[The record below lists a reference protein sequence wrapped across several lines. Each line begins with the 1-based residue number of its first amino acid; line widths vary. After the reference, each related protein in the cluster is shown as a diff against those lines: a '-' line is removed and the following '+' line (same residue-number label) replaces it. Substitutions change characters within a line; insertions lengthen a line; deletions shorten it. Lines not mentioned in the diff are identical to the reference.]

1 MNFVPITFIQSSLR
15 SVLIS
20 NPIVANIQKIEL
32 KLFTQFTRPIVLSYA
47 LSYQETSPFLRL
59 FPINRNYFFH
69 DYTLQR
75 SIDFCKNP

>member
-32 KLFTQFTRPIVLSYA
+32 KLLTQLTRPIVLSYA
-47 LSYQETSPFLRL
+47 LSYHETSPFLRL
-59 FPINRNYFFH
+59 FAINCNYFFH
-69 DYTLQR
+69 YYTLQGP
-75 SIDFCKNP
+75 IDSSKKP